1 MRAALFLAAPP
12 WSSVVEQLELA
23 ELADNLGL
31 DALWA
36 DADSGHDGACLL
48 GLLAGRTRRI
58 GLGCTD
64 PAATGRAAATLGE
77 LAAARLRT
85 EPLDRGSIVAV
96 AVGEN
101 GRDARAAVAAWPAV
115 GARPATDETADET
128 ADATA
133 DVIATTPAGLDAELA
148 RRAAAGTETLIAV
161 PCGSDRRAVVRAL
174 AAATETL

>member
-12 WSSVVEQLELA
+12 WTSVVEQLELA
-23 ELADNLGL
+23 ALADNLGL

-36 DADSGHDGACLL
+36 DADGDRDGACLL

-77 LAAARLRT
+77 LAGTRLRT
-85 EPLDRGSIVAV
+85 EPLDRSRIVAV
-96 AVGEN
+96 AVGET

-115 GARPATDETADET
+115 GAGPPT
-128 ADATA
+128 DATA
-133 DVIATTPAGLDAELA
+133 DTRADAIATTPAGLDAELA
-148 RRAAAGTETLIAV
+148 RRAAAGTETLVAV
-161 PCGSDRRAVVRAL
+161 PCGSDYRAVVRAL
-174 AAATETL
+174 AAATETR

>member
-12 WSSVVEQLELA
+12 WTSVAEQLELA
-23 ELADNLGL
+23 ALADNLGL

-36 DADSGHDGACLL
+36 DADGDHDGACLL

-64 PAATGRAAATLGE
+64 PAATGRAAATLGGF
-77 LAAARLRT
+77 AGARLRA
-85 EPLDRGSIVAV
+85 EPLDRSRIVAV
-96 AVGEN
+96 AVGEDD
-101 GRDARAAVAAWPAV
+101 RAARAAVAAWPA
-115 GARPATDETADET
+115 
-128 ADATA
+128 ADASA
-133 DVIATTPAGLDAELA
+133 GDAIATTPAGLDAELA